1 MIKTAKS
8 KTKYDYLHD
17 PKNPLNMDTHHI
29 EQWVA
34 NWKEEQKKEAHILTK
49 PAPCLLTTAYAEDV
63 VNGFQTANQWI
74 KRACKRHLMDLK
86 RSKEDPEFMWRFDE
100 EKAYRPIKF
109 IEKKAV
115 ASKSETG
122 HLAMQPWQHFFIGSI
137 WGWVHKETGVRR
149 FREALIFVARK
160 NGKTTVE
167 SGLAD
172 YMAGFDG
179 EEGANIYFLA
189 NSQKQSSILYE
200 EAANMI
206 KSSPWLSERFEVT
219 RSEIRYPKKHGK
231 IVAMSAEKKDKD
243 GENLSFGVFD
253 EIHEYEDYDLI
264 NVMKRSRGMRKQP
277 LIVYITT
284 AGTVLDGPLVD
295 MVNAGQDCL
304 KNLDQNVDERT
315 FYFLASVD
323 SEDEIYDPNMWIK
336 ANPNLGLMD
345 FAGLIGDFQHDKK
358 SPRQL
363 ADWVTKQF
371 NLFAETDDLSFITPE
386 TLAKN
391 NRHYDISNLEGM
403 DCIGGYDLSETEDF
417 TSACLE
423 FPLDDGSVFILEHS
437 WIPNKRYMR
446 DKNPERIKMWESQ
459 GEVTIIPG
467 DFVDYSYV
475 LDWFK
480 EMADKYNILQIN
492 YDPAKAIRL
501 NKELEFA
508 GFTTEVVRQGFFT
521 LGGPMQNF
529 KELLLDGR
537 VIFNEQSMFKWYLNN
552 VRLRKDRNDNWLPTK
567 SSRSRKIDGFAAALD
582 AHVTVINML
591 VQPTQEDETDQPHF
605 ITW

>member
-1 MIKTAKS
+1 M
-8 KTKYDYLHD
+8 
-17 PKNPLNMDTHHI
+17 
-29 EQWVA
+29 
-34 NWKEEQKKEAHILTK
+34 
-49 PAPCLLTTAYAEDV
+49 
-63 VNGFQTANQWI
+63 
-74 KRACKRHLMDLK
+74 
-86 RSKEDPEFMWRFDE
+86 
-100 EKAYRPIKF
+100 
-109 IEKKAV
+109 
-115 ASKSETG
+115 
-122 HLAMQPWQHFFIGSI
+122 
-137 WGWVHKETGVRR
+137 
-149 FREALIFVARK
+149 
-160 NGKTTVE
+160 KTTVE

-179 EEGANIYFLA
+179 ENGANIYFLA
-189 NSQKQSSILYE
+189 NSQKQSSILFN
-200 EAANMI
+200 EAKNMI
-206 KSSPWLSERFEVT
+206 DSSPWLRERFQTT
-219 RSEIRYPKKHGK
+219 RSEIRYPKTHGT

-264 NVMKRSRGMRKQP
+264 NVMKRSRGTRKQP

-295 MVNAGQDCL
+295 MIDAGHDCL

-315 FYFLASVD
+315 FYFLASLD
-323 SEDEIYDPNMWIK
+323 NKEEIYDPRMWVK
-336 ANPNLGLMD
+336 ANPNLGLMQFD
-345 FAGLIGDFQHDKK
+345 GLIGDFQHDMR
-358 SPRQL
+358 SPREL

-371 NLFAETDDLSFITPE
+371 NIFAETDDLSFITPE
-386 TLAKN
+386 TLKKN
-391 NRHYDISNLEGM
+391 NRHIDLKTLEGM

-437 WIPNKRYMR
+437 WIPHARYER
-446 DKNPERIKMWESQ
+446 DKNPERIRMWEKA
-459 GEVTIIPG
+459 GEITIIPG
-467 DFVDYSYV
+467 DYVDYSYV
-475 LDWFK
+475 LDWFN
-480 EMADKYNILQIN
+480 EMSKKYNILQIN
-492 YDPAKAIRL
+492 YDPAKALRL

-508 GFTTEVVRQGFFT
+508 GFSTEVVRQGFFT

-529 KELLLDGR
+529 KELLLGGR

-591 VQPTQEDETDQPHF
+591 VQPTEEDEPNEPHF